1 MNIKECKIEIKNT
14 IQAYLKKDEF
24 GVYSIPVKHQRPI
37 LLMGPPGIGKTAIM
51 EQIARESG
59 IGLVSY
65 TITHHTRQS
74 AIGLPKIETRSF
86 QGFDYSVTEYT
97 MSEIIA
103 SVFEKM
109 KNTGLKEG
117 ILFLDEINC
126 VSETL
131 APTMLQF
138 LQNKTFGNHS
148 IPEGWIVV
156 GAGNPPEYNRSVRE
170 FDIVTLD
177 RVKRIELREDY
188 NVWKEYAYI
197 QKLHGSILSYL
208 EIKKNNF
215 YVIEMS
221 VDGKQFVTARGWEDL
236 SQILYAYEELHLPVT
251 EEVVRGY
258 LQHPKIAK
266 DFANYYELYLKYRKD
281 YQVQD
286 ILEGKAEEHLK
297 KQLRTAGFDERLSVL
312 SLLLDRLSSDFY
324 ESYQM
329 GEYLK
334 RLHTVLKEAKE
345 YFANAYM
352 EPEVIMTDVI
362 TQKEKEFEDKK
373 TAGLLDRTQNKVWS
387 QIILKLYYFKEQ
399 ILLKRM
405 KDNNQTFTYIKEEFD
420 SLVQEYQNKVTETS
434 NSLENA
440 FVFLEDTFG
449 ESQELVVFLTELTGN
464 FYSMHFIGEHGSEH
478 YIKHNQSLLFSETK
492 QELLK
497 EIDELKKLS

>member
-14 IQAYLKKDEF
+14 IQAYLNKDEF
-24 GVYSIPVKHQRPI
+24 GAYRIPVKHQRPI

-51 EQIARESG
+51 EQIARECE

-74 AIGLPKIETRSF
+74 AIGLPKIEKRSF
-86 QGFDYSVTEYT
+86 QGIEYSVTEYT

-188 NVWKEYAYI
+188 GVWKEYAYI

-236 SQILYAYEELHLPVT
+236 SQVLYAYEELHLPVT

-266 DFANYYELYLKYRKD
+266 DFANYYELFLKYQKD

-286 ILEGKAEEHLK
+286 ILDGKAEEHLK
-297 KQLRTAGFDERLSVL
+297 RQLRTAGFDERLSVL

-324 ESYQM
+324 ETYQT

-334 RLHTVLKEAKE
+334 RLHTILKEVKE
-345 YFANAYM
+345 YFTNTYM
-352 EPEVIMTDVI
+352 EPDVIMADMI

-373 TAGLLDRTQNKVWS
+373 SAGLLDRLQNKIWN

-399 ILLKRM
+399 ILLNRLKEN
-405 KDNNQTFTYIKEEFD
+405 DSAFSYIKIEFD
-420 SLVQEYQNKVTETS
+420 AMVQDYQNKIIETS
-434 NSLENA
+434 SSLENS

-478 YIKHNQSLLFSETK
+478 YVKHNQSLLFSETK

-497 EIDELKKLS
+497 EIDELKLLS

>member
-1 MNIKECKIEIKNT
+1 MNIKECKIEIKHT

-24 GVYSIPVKHQRPI
+24 GAYRIPVKHQRPI

-59 IGLVSY
+59 IGLVAY

-74 AIGLPKIETRSF
+74 AIGLPKIEQRSF
-86 QGFDYSVTEYT
+86 NGYEYSVTEYT

-109 KNTGLKEG
+109 KQTGLKEG

-177 RVKRIELREDY
+177 RVRRIELREDY
-188 NVWKEYAYI
+188 AVWREYAYK
-197 QKLHGSILSYL
+197 QKVHGSILSYL

-251 EEVVRGY
+251 EEVVKGY

-266 DFANYYELYLKYRKD
+266 DFANYYELYLKYQKD

-286 ILEGKAEEHLK
+286 ILDGKAEDHLK
-297 KQLRTAGFDERLSVL
+297 RQLRTAGFDERLSVL

-324 ESYQM
+324 ETYQM

-334 RLHTVLKEAKE
+334 KLHTTLKESKE
-345 YFANAYM
+345 YFANTYM
-352 EPEVIMTDVI
+352 EPEVIMADLI
-362 TQKEKEFEDKK
+362 AQAEKELEDKK
-373 TAGLLDRTQNKVWS
+373 SAGLLDRMQNKALN
-387 QIILKLYYFKEQ
+387 QLILKLYFFKEQ
-399 ILLKRM
+399 ILLNRM
-405 KDNNQTFTYIKEEFD
+405 KDNDVAFSYIKSEFD
-420 SLVQEYQNKVTETS
+420 AIVEEYQNKIAETS
-434 NSLENA
+434 NSLENS
-440 FVFLEDTFG
+440 FIFLEDTFG

-478 YIKHNQSLLFSETK
+478 YVKHNQSLLFSETK

-497 EIDELKKLS
+497 EIDELKQLT

>member
-1 MNIKECKIEIKNT
+1 MNIKECKIEIRNT

-24 GVYSIPVKHQRPI
+24 GAYMIPVKHQRPI

-51 EQIARESG
+51 EQIARECE

-74 AIGLPKIETRSF
+74 AIGLPKIEQRSF
-86 QGFDYSVTEYT
+86 QGLEYTVTDYT

-109 KNTGLKEG
+109 ENTGLKEG

-177 RVKRIELREDY
+177 RVKRIELIEDY

-215 YVIEMS
+215 YIIEMS

-236 SQILYAYEELHLPVT
+236 SQILYAYEVLHLPVT

-266 DFANYYELYLKYRKD
+266 DFANYYELYLKYRQD

-286 ILEGKAEEHLK
+286 ILDGKAELHLK
-297 KQLRTAGFDERLSVL
+297 RQLRTAGFDERLSVL
-312 SLLLDRLSSDFY
+312 SLLLDRLSCDFY

-334 RLHTVLKEAKE
+334 RLHATLKEVKE

-352 EPEVIMTDVI
+352 EPEVIMTDII
-362 TQKEKEFEDKK
+362 TQKEKELADKK
-373 TAGLLDRTQNKVWS
+373 LAGLLDRTQGQVLNKL
-387 QIILKLYYFKEQ
+387 ILKLYYFKEQ
-399 ILLKRM
+399 ILLNRLKEN
-405 KDNNQTFTYIKEEFD
+405 DHAFSYIKAEFD
-420 SLVQEYQNKVTETS
+420 AMVEDYQNKITTTS
-434 NSLENA
+434 NSLENS
-440 FVFLEDTFG
+440 FIFLEETFG

-464 FYSMHFIGEHGSEH
+464 FYSMKFIGEHGSEH
-478 YIKHNQSLLFSETK
+478 YVKHNQSLLFSDTK
-492 QELLK
+492 QELLN
-497 EIDELKKLS
+497 EIEELKQLS

>member
-24 GVYSIPVKHQRPI
+24 GAYRIPVKHQRPI

-51 EQIARESG
+51 EQISRECEL
-59 IGLVSY
+59 GLVSY

-74 AIGLPKIETRSF
+74 AIGLPKIEQRSF
-86 QGFDYSVTEYT
+86 QGMEYSVTEYT

-109 KNTGLKEG
+109 KHTNFKEG

-177 RVKRIELREDY
+177 RVKRIELKEDY
-188 NVWKEYAYI
+188 SAWKEYAYI

-286 ILEGKAEEHLK
+286 ILEGRAEEQLK
-297 KQLRTAGFDERLSVL
+297 RQLRAAGFDERLSVL
-312 SLLLDRLSSDFY
+312 SLLLDRLSFDFY
-324 ESYQM
+324 ETYQM

-334 RLHTVLKEAKE
+334 RLHTILKDAKE
-345 YFANAYM
+345 YFSNIYL
-352 EPEVIMTDVI
+352 EPEVIMIDML

-373 TAGLLDRTQNKVWS
+373 SAGLLDRTQNKLWN
-387 QIILKLYYFKEQ
+387 QIILKLYFFKEQ
-399 ILLKRM
+399 ILLNRIKE
-405 KDNNQTFTYIKEEFD
+405 NEHAFSYIKKEFD
-420 SLVQEYQNKVTETS
+420 SMVQDYQNKIAETS
-434 NSLENA
+434 NYLETS

-464 FYSMHFIGEHGSEH
+464 FYSMHFIGEHGSKH
-478 YIKHNQSLLFSETK
+478 YIKHNQSLMFSETK

-497 EIDELKKLS
+497 EIDELKQLS

>member
-1 MNIKECKIEIKNT
+1 MNIKECKIEIRNT

-24 GVYSIPVKHQRPI
+24 GAYMIPVKHQRPI

-51 EQIARESG
+51 EQIARESE

-74 AIGLPKIETRSF
+74 AIGLPKIEQRSF
-86 QGFDYSVTEYT
+86 NGVEYSVTDYT

-109 KNTGLKEG
+109 ENTGLKEG

-148 IPEGWIVV
+148 IPQGWIVV
-156 GAGNPPEYNRSVRE
+156 GAGNPPEYNRAVRE

-188 NVWKEYAYI
+188 GVWKEYAYI

-215 YVIEMS
+215 YIIEMS

-286 ILEGKAEEHLK
+286 ILAGKAEDHLK
-297 KQLRTAGFDERLSVL
+297 RQLRTAGFDERLSVL
-312 SLLLDRLSSDFY
+312 SLLLDRLSCDFY
-324 ESYQM
+324 ETYQL

-334 RLHTVLKEAKE
+334 RLHTTLKDVKE

-352 EPEVIMTDVI
+352 EPEVIMTDII
-362 TQKEKEFEDKK
+362 TQKEKELADKK
-373 TAGLLDRTQNKVWS
+373 TAGLLDRTQSQALNKL
-387 QIILKLYYFKEQ
+387 ILKLYYFKEQ
-399 ILLKRM
+399 ILLNRLKEN
-405 KDNNQTFTYIKEEFD
+405 DHAFSYIKSDFD
-420 SLVQEYQNKVTETS
+420 TMVEDYQNMITTTS
-434 NSLENA
+434 NSLENS
-440 FVFLEDTFG
+440 FIFLEDTFG

-464 FYSMHFIGEHGSEH
+464 FYSMNFIGEHGSEH
-478 YIKHNQSLLFSETK
+478 YVKHNQSLMFSETK

-497 EIDELKKLS
+497 EIDELKQLS